1 MAKRVRA
8 FFAVQPDEK
17 GIDFLNER
25 IQLLRGRG
33 WERFARF
40 VQAGDLHVT
49 LRFLGEIEPGTLET
63 LRARG
68 AEIAAATP
76 PFEYT
81 MGRSVL
87 FPRVSR
93 ARVIATEVATPSA
106 MRGLVRKLEDAA
118 VEAGLEAEKWGFKGH
133 VTLARLKHGD
143 ANRPNV
149 PQKPGESVQR
159 ATQLLLLETIG
170 SAEGNQYAVIE
181 SFPFQ
186 GVAREEDEEE

>member
-8 FFAVQPDEK
+8 FFAVQPDED
-17 GIDFLNER
+17 GIEFLNER

-40 VQAGDLHVT
+40 VMAGDLHVT
-49 LRFLGEIEPGTLET
+49 LRFLGEVEPGVLET

-93 ARVIATEVATPSA
+93 ARVIATEVATPPA

-118 VEAGLEAEKWGFKGH
+118 VEAGLEAESRVFKAH
-133 VTLARLKHGD
+133 LTLARLKQGD
-143 ANRPNV
+143 SGRPNL
-149 PQKPGESVQR
+149 PQRPGENVQR
-159 ATQLLLLETIG
+159 ATQLLLLETVG
-170 SAEGNQYAVIE
+170 SAEGAQYAVID
-181 SFPFQ
+181 SFPLQ
-186 GVAREEDEEE
+186 GVARADEEE